1 MTVED
6 MKTMLE
12 VSNNTIYT
20 NVIKSVHGRQSHYY
34 IASSDGFYL
43 DVTSFVIGLVGKAS
57 QVNTIKRLS
66 YMVHGIDNVL
76 KHKRM

>member
-1 MTVED
+1 MKVED
-6 MKTMLE
+6 LKTMLE
-12 VSNNTIYT
+12 LSSNTIYT

-34 IASSDGFYL
+34 IASSDGIYL

-66 YMVHGIDNVL
+66 FMLYGVDSML
-76 KHKRM
+76 KHRRM

>member
-1 MTVED
+1 MTIED
-6 MKTMLE
+6 LKTMLE

-20 NVIKSVHGRQSHYY
+20 NVIKSVHGRQSYYY
-34 IASSDGFYL
+34 IASNDGIYL
-43 DVTSFVIGLVGKAS
+43 DVTSFVIGLVGKGS

-66 YMVHGIDNVL
+66 YMIHGVDSVL

>member
-6 MKTMLE
+6 LKIMLE
-12 VSNNTIYT
+12 VSGNIIYT
-20 NVIKSVHGRQSHYY
+20 NVIKSIHGRKSYYY
-34 IASSDGFYL
+34 IASSDGIYL
-43 DVTSFVIGLVGKAS
+43 DVTSFVVGLEGKAS